1 MHDVTIYHNPA
12 CSKSRSTLD
21 LIRKAGIEP
30 RIIEYLRE
38 PPTREQ
44 LAGLIR
50 AAGLAVRDALRV
62 GEAPF
67 QALALDRPDL
77 ADDVLLDAMVAH
89 PILMERPF
97 VTTPCGTRL
106 CRPTERVL
114 EILAES

>member
-44 LAGLIR
+44 LAGLIL
-50 AAGLAVRDALRV
+50 AAGLAVRDALRA

-97 VTTPCGTRL
+97 VTTPYGTRL
-106 CRPTERVL
+106 CRPPERVL